1 MVDITDNKFSN
12 DFIEG
17 MIKDNRI
24 PSKRSERSCG
34 LKKDNISRSEIL
46 ACWDNGLS
54 YYYKDEYRT
63 RRPDHFIQ
71 ADSDGSEFLV
81 RLIVPEHAAS
91 ASDILYETVKKLCK
105 KEKGHLYCKIYNRPS
120 SRYTRE
126 RKNNIRPV
134 PYEDFC

>member
-46 ACWDNGLS
+46 AFCL
-54 YYYKDEYRT
+54 
-63 RRPDHFIQ
+63 
-71 ADSDGSEFLV
+71 
-81 RLIVPEHAAS
+81 RLGIMVFPNNA
-91 ASDILYETVKKLCK
+91 
-105 KEKGHLYCKIYNRPS
+105 S
-120 SRYTRE
+120 SR
-126 RKNNIRPV
+126 
-134 PYEDFC
+134 F